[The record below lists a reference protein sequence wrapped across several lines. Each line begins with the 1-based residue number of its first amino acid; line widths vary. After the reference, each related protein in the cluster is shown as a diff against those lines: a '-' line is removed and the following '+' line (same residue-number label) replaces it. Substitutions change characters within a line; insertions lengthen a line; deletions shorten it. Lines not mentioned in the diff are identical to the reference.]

1 MLPKNDDF
9 CVEQFVKRN
18 APCAFRAPKRCA
30 EANQPRSVA
39 GSARSASL
47 HLLACIVLQA
57 VASIRYDQRVFEI
70 AEQGSACVPLAIQ
83 EQRKPEARATSK
95 KY

>member
-1 MLPKNDDF
+1 
-9 CVEQFVKRN
+9 
-18 APCAFRAPKRCA
+18 
-30 EANQPRSVA
+30 
-39 GSARSASL
+39 L

-57 VASIRYDQRVFEI
+57 VASIRHDQRVFEI